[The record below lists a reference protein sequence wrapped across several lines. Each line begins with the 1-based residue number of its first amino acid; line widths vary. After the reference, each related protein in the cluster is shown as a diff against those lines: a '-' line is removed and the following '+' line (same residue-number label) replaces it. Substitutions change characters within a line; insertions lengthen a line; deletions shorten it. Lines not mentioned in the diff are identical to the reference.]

1 MPSKS
6 ILIVDDSVSVRKY
19 LAGILTHAAYNV
31 TEAGSGMEALE
42 KLKTGKFDLLL
53 LDLNLPE
60 LSGFE
65 VLRIVKTPGGPFQTL
80 PVLCITGVHR
90 ELQDIKKLQEL
101 GAAGFIDKEVSA
113 TDLAFRVKKILDKS
127 K

>member
-1 MPSKS
+1 MPTKS
-6 ILIVDDSVSVRKY
+6 VLIVDDSDTVRKY
-19 LAGILTHAAYNV
+19 LAGILSGAGHTVTQAAN
-31 TEAGSGMEALE
+31 GMEALE

-53 LDLNLPE
+53 LDLNLPQ

-65 VLRIVKTPGGPFQTL
+65 VLRIVKTPGGPFAAL

-90 ELQDIKKLQEL
+90 ELHDIKKLQEL
-101 GAAGFIDKEVSA
+101 GAAGYIDKDVSA
-113 TDLAFRVKKILDKS
+113 HDLVFRVQKILEKP